1 MTSATNYFNGVDL
14 PGRERCFLAA
24 GGEEFVCES
33 VAVLVPERD
42 ESSCLQ

>member
-1 MTSATNYFNGVDL
+1 MTSTTKSSLLVDL
-14 PGRERCFLAA
+14 PGRERGFLAA
-24 GGEEFVCES
+24 GGEGVVWES